1 MLIPSGEGEG
11 MVNSQLVTQG
21 NFNSPSRGLAVV
33 VKKRIPT
40 TRGSASRGRNLF
52 FTTPAKPW
60 LGELKLPFVT
70 RWEFIIPTTRGFAT
84 RGRNYTIPSPPPEGI
99 TSFILEGNDIIW
111 NAQCFPP
118 QIQRA
123 DLTTVHG
130 HAVTL
135 VFLKLFISSSIWK
148 LNLFFWQ
155 TLGPHALF
163 TVCEHWNHAGFW
175 YWHGT
180 DMQGVM
186 HWITYTA
193 FPSPQLV

>member
-99 TSFILEGNDIIW
+99 TSITD
-111 NAQCFPP
+111 C
-118 QIQRA
+118 
-123 DLTTVHG
+123 
-130 HAVTL
+130 
-135 VFLKLFISSSIWK
+135 
-148 LNLFFWQ
+148 FWQ
-155 TLGPHALF
+155 TMFRCSFCVFLILLLLYSATKPMVDSLA
-163 TVCEHWNHAGFW
+163 VYDNDAIAVEPE
-175 YWHGT
+175 
-180 DMQGVM
+180 DPD
-186 HWITYTA
+186 TYNSATYM
-193 FPSPQLV
+193 

>member
-11 MVNSQLVTQG
+11 MENSQLVTQG

-40 TRGSASRGRNLF
+40 TRGSASCGRNLF

-99 TSFILEGNDIIW
+99 TSMQVFIEIIIR
-111 NAQCFPP
+111 F
-118 QIQRA
+118 IFYFLFSHSVLDSYRRKM
-123 DLTTVHG
+123 TV
-130 HAVTL
+130 
-135 VFLKLFISSSIWK
+135 KIRR
-148 LNLFFWQ
+148 
-155 TLGPHALF
+155 
-163 TVCEHWNHAGFW
+163 
-175 YWHGT
+175 
-180 DMQGVM
+180 
-186 HWITYTA
+186 
-193 FPSPQLV
+193 

>member
-84 RGRNYTIPSPPPEGI
+84 CGRNYTIPSPPPEGI
-99 TSFILEGNDIIW
+99 TSMFLFNFLKVSYNREGEVLN
-111 NAQCFPP
+111 
-118 QIQRA
+118 QRA
-123 DLTTVHG
+123 HILSFFNKGRHMGDG
-130 HAVTL
+130 
-135 VFLKLFISSSIWK
+135 LKLMRHLDSSANKWFLS
-148 LNLFFWQ
+148 Q
-155 TLGPHALF
+155 
-163 TVCEHWNHAGFW
+163 
-175 YWHGT
+175 
-180 DMQGVM
+180 
-186 HWITYTA
+186 ITTRY
-193 FPSPQLV
+193 S

>member
-84 RGRNYTIPSPPPEGI
+84 CGRNYTIPSPPPEGI
-99 TSFILEGNDIIW
+99 TSFHEEISRNSKFCVSIQKNFPW
-111 NAQCFPP
+111 NLNTKHAQLHHFYENWCKIYCGIVNF
-118 QIQRA
+118 
-123 DLTTVHG
+123 
-130 HAVTL
+130 
-135 VFLKLFISSSIWK
+135 
-148 LNLFFWQ
+148 
-155 TLGPHALF
+155 
-163 TVCEHWNHAGFW
+163 
-175 YWHGT
+175 
-180 DMQGVM
+180 
-186 HWITYTA
+186 
-193 FPSPQLV
+193 